1 MAIRV
6 TVVIPAYNATKTI
19 HDGLDSFARQSFP
32 ADEVELIIVDD
43 ESTDGTP
50 EYIEHYVKDWGARTR
65 GCAYFAKL
73 IGGRRRPGTSVQK
86 RLKES
91 FSCSLTPTVC
101 RTLTGLRK
109 WWRRFSH
116 LE

>member
-50 EYIEHYVKDWGARTR
+50 EYIEHYVKDGARTR

-73 IGGRRRPGTSVQK
+73 IGAGGGQEPRCRSGSRRVSPV
-86 RLKES
+86 
-91 FSCSLTPTVC
+91 
-101 RTLTGLRK
+101 
-109 WWRRFSH
+109 H
-116 LE
+116 

>member
-50 EYIEHYVKDWGARTR
+50 EYIEHYVKDWGRAPEGARTSPSSS
-65 GCAYFAKL
+65 GA
-73 IGGRRRPGTSVQK
+73 GGGQEPRCRSGSRRVSPV
-86 RLKES
+86 
-91 FSCSLTPTVC
+91 
-101 RTLTGLRK
+101 
-109 WWRRFSH
+109 H
-116 LE
+116 